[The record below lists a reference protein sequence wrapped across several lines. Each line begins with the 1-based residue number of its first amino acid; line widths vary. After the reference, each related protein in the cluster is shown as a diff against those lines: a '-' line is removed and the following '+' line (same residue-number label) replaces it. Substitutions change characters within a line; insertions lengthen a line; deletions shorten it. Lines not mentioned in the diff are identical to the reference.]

1 MVSTFMIVSTCLINR
16 FGVQNGFELRIIK
29 NVMISVPEVVLN
41 LNGFE

>member
-1 MVSTFMIVSTCLINR
+1 MVSVSKMALN
-16 FGVQNGFELRIIK
+16 FELFK